1 MKKIITAIG
10 NESINN
16 ELKKEKNI
24 NIILNDIQYKEG
36 IIEILEEKN
45 EVDYIII
52 NNILQG
58 EIKIEDLIK
67 QIYIINKSIKI
78 IIVIENNEKEIEKYL
93 NYKNIY
99 KIIYLNKNDKIN
111 IQKIIEII
119 NNNKDNNYENKN
131 ITNKI
136 KQEKNEKNKNLFKTK
151 KENESKNNIEKSN
164 KIKSNKNRNKKIL
177 LIKKTAKN
185 IIDNHL
191 IKILNS
197 KKIKLNSKKSFQN
210 KIKNKTFSITGPPG
224 VGKTIISIN
233 LAKINAY
240 KNNKILIIDSDFFN
254 NSINTILGLKNIS
267 KNANTYIEKINNEIN
282 NKYSKNNFNNIFE
295 YFNIIKINKKIDLL
309 ILKKEKIRE
318 KIEENN
324 ENIFLNKI
332 IENINFLKEMYELI
346 IIDINYNKKTNY
358 IKNII
363 EICDFC
369 LFISDT
375 NLLEINKSIKLLDI
389 YINKLNIKINKIKII
404 FNKYNSESINFN
416 LLKNIFSEFNVI
428 GKLNYRKIYNKLI
441 NKNNKYNL
449 LDKKLKKEYIDIN
462 NKLNN
467 I

>member
-78 IIVIENNEKEIEKYL
+78 IIIIENNEKEIEKYL

-99 KIIYLNKNDKIN
+99 KIIYLDKNDKIN
-111 IQKIIEII
+111 TQKIIEII
-119 NNNKDNNYENKN
+119 DNNIDNNYENKN
-131 ITNKI
+131 IVNKI
-136 KQEKNEKNKNLFKTK
+136 KQEKNEKNKN
-151 KENESKNNIEKSN
+151 
-164 KIKSNKNRNKKIL
+164 KKIL
-177 LIKKTAKN
+177 LIKEIVKN
-185 IIDNHL
+185 IINNYL

-210 KIKNKTFSITGPPG
+210 KIKNKTISITGPPG

-233 LAKINAY
+233 LAKINVY
-240 KNNKILIIDSDFFN
+240 KNNKILIIDSDLFN
-254 NSINTILGLKNIS
+254 SSINTILGLKNIS
-267 KNANTYIEKINNEIN
+267 KNTNIEKINN
-282 NKYSKNNFNNIFE
+282 KYLKNSFNNIFE

-309 ILKKEKIRE
+309 ILKKEKIEE

-346 IIDINYNKKTNY
+346 IIDTNYNKKTNY

-416 LLKNIFSEFNVI
+416 LLKNIFSEFNII

-449 LDKKLKKEYIDIN
+449 LDKKLRNEYFNISKKI
-462 NKLNN
+462 
-467 I
+467 

>member
-78 IIVIENNEKEIEKYL
+78 IIAIENNEKEIEKYL

-99 KIIYLNKNDKIN
+99 KIIYLDKNDKIN

-177 LIKKTAKN
+177 LIKETAKN

-346 IIDINYNKKTNY
+346 IIDTNYNKKTNY

-375 NLLEINKSIKLLDI
+375 NLLEINKLIKLLDI

-441 NKNNKYNL
+441 NKNNKYSL

>member
-78 IIVIENNEKEIEKYL
+78 IIAIENNEKEIEKYL

-99 KIIYLNKNDKIN
+99 KIIYLDKNDRIN

-240 KNNKILIIDSDFFN
+240 KNNKILIIGSDFFN

>member
-78 IIVIENNEKEIEKYL
+78 IIAIENNEKEIEKYL

-99 KIIYLNKNDKIN
+99 KIIYLDKNDKIN
-111 IQKIIEII
+111 IKKIIEII
-119 NNNKDNNYENKN
+119 NNNKNNNYENKN

-282 NKYSKNNFNNIFE
+282 NKYSKNNFNNIF
-295 YFNIIKINKKIDLL
+295 YFFNIIKINKKIDLL

>member
-78 IIVIENNEKEIEKYL
+78 IIAIENNEKEIEKYL

-99 KIIYLNKNDKIN
+99 KIIYLDKNDRIN

-240 KNNKILIIDSDFFN
+240 KNNKILIIGSDFFN

-449 LDKKLKKEYIDIN
+449 LDKKLRNEYFNISKKI
-462 NKLNN
+462 
-467 I
+467 

>member
-78 IIVIENNEKEIEKYL
+78 IIIIENNEKEIEKYL

-99 KIIYLNKNDKIN
+99 KIIYLDKNDKIN
-111 IQKIIEII
+111 TQKIIEII
-119 NNNKDNNYENKN
+119 DNNIDNNYENKN
-131 ITNKI
+131 IVNKI
-136 KQEKNEKNKNLFKTK
+136 KQEKNEKNK
-151 KENESKNNIEKSN
+151 
-164 KIKSNKNRNKKIL
+164 NKKIL

-240 KNNKILIIDSDFFN
+240 KNNKILIIGSDFFN

-267 KNANTYIEKINNEIN
+267 KNANTYIEKINYEIN

-346 IIDINYNKKTNY
+346 IIDTNYNKKTNY

-449 LDKKLKKEYIDIN
+449 LDEKLKKEYIDIN

>member
-78 IIVIENNEKEIEKYL
+78 IIIIENNEKEIEKYL

-99 KIIYLNKNDKIN
+99 KIIYLDKNDKIN
-111 IQKIIEII
+111 TQKIIEII
-119 NNNKDNNYENKN
+119 DNNIDNNYENKN
-131 ITNKI
+131 IVNKI
-136 KQEKNEKNKNLFKTK
+136 KQEKNEKNK
-151 KENESKNNIEKSN
+151 
-164 KIKSNKNRNKKIL
+164 NKKIL

-233 LAKINAY
+233 LAKINVY

-267 KNANTYIEKINNEIN
+267 KNANTYIEKINYEIN

-346 IIDINYNKKTNY
+346 IIDTNYNKKTNY

-428 GKLNYRKIYNKLI
+428 GKLNYRKIYNKLK

-449 LDKKLKKEYIDIN
+449 LDKKLKKEYININ

>member
-78 IIVIENNEKEIEKYL
+78 IIAIENNEKEIEKYL

-99 KIIYLNKNDKIN
+99 KIIYLDKNDKIN